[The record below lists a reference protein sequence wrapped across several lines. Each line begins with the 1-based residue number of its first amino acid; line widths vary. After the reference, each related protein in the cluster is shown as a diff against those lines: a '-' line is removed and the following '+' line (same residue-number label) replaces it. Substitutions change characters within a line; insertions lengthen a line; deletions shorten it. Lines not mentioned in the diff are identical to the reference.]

1 MSKRKSKSCKTQKT
15 LIEAHELLTFFPFY
29 CMIKILPPK
38 GYQGGLIFD
47 EMSIQPDLQF
57 RKRNGNVELIG
68 ITECTPESVIFDQI
82 KSNKKEKTL
91 ATPGK
96 KYF

>member
-1 MSKRKSKSCKTQKT
+1 MLAWMSK
-15 LIEAHELLTFFPFY
+15 EA
-29 CMIKILPPK
+29 MIKILPLE

-68 ITECTPESVIFDQI
+68 FTECTPESVIFDQM
-82 KSNKKEKTL
+82 KSNKKEKNIRNSC
-91 ATPGK
+91 ASINVFGF
-96 KYF
+96 YRI